1 MVRPSKAFQGAVLGR
16 CICVQLSALSAHPIE
31 CQLHTIAL
39 MAKSA
44 AISVRV
50 PDAVK
55 AAAEKAAAEDSRS
68 VASLV
73 EKLLTEHLKAKG
85 YLKADEAK

>member
-1 MVRPSKAFQGAVLGR
+1 
-16 CICVQLSALSAHPIE
+16 
-31 CQLHTIAL
+31 
-39 MAKSA
+39 MAKTS

-55 AAAEKAAAEDSRS
+55 VAAEKAAAADSRS

-73 EKLLTEHLKAKG
+73 EKLLTDFLKKSG
-85 YLKADEAK
+85 YLEK

>member
-1 MVRPSKAFQGAVLGR
+1 
-16 CICVQLSALSAHPIE
+16 
-31 CQLHTIAL
+31 
-39 MAKSA
+39 MAKTS

-50 PDAVK
+50 LDDVK

-85 YLKADEAK
+85 YLK

>member
-1 MVRPSKAFQGAVLGR
+1 
-16 CICVQLSALSAHPIE
+16 
-31 CQLHTIAL
+31 
-39 MAKSA
+39 MAKTS

-55 AAAEKAAAEDSRS
+55 AAAEKAAADDSRS

-73 EKLLTEHLKAKG
+73 EKLLSEHLKAKG
-85 YLKADEAK
+85 YLKADGAI